1 MAKHDQ
7 LLGHSNLMFCFTSR
21 IARKSDPVGR
31 SIFVNV
37 LYEYHKSLPTLS
49 KSEPSVVAG
58 NHVGD
63 TSTTLLSVS
72 LFLH

>member
-1 MAKHDQ
+1 
-7 LLGHSNLMFCFTSR
+7 MFCFTSR

-37 LYEYHKSLPTLS
+37 LYEYHYKIINSISPFTQS

-58 NHVGD
+58 KTVGD
-63 TSTTLLSVS
+63 TSTTLLT

>member
-1 MAKHDQ
+1 
-7 LLGHSNLMFCFTSR
+7 MFCFTSR
-21 IARKSDPVGR
+21 IARKSDPVHVGR

-37 LYEYHKSLPTLS
+37 LYEYHYKVMNLINSISRFPQS

-58 NHVGD
+58 KTVGV
-63 TSTTLLSVS
+63 TSTTLLT

>member
-1 MAKHDQ
+1 
-7 LLGHSNLMFCFTSR
+7 MFCFTSR
-21 IARKSDPVGR
+21 IARKNDPVGR

-37 LYEYHKSLPTLS
+37 LYEYHYFNKSFPTLS

-58 NHVGD
+58 KTVGD
-63 TSTTLLSVS
+63 TSTTLLT

>member
-1 MAKHDQ
+1 
-7 LLGHSNLMFCFTSR
+7 MFCFTSR

-37 LYEYHKSLPTLS
+37 LYEYHYKVMNLINSISRFPQS

-58 NHVGD
+58 KTVGD
-63 TSTTLLSVS
+63 TSTTLLT